1 MKVYFTTSIFIF
13 LVLILSNCS
22 SKDTKPTASRF
33 TMREN
38 SELTL
43 LMRDMFEY
51 YDSLKVNIEKGEIPK
66 NIKDFNEIHWAVST
80 EPSKV
85 KSELYQA
92 MATVY
97 KESADGLKNK
107 EIDMPKAF
115 NLMVDNCMN
124 CHKQMCP
131 GPMVRIKKLY
141 LQDVE

>member
-1 MKVYFTTSIFIF
+1 M
-13 LVLILSNCS
+13 LIILIVVLSNCTGKD
-22 SKDTKPTASRF
+22 SKAGTSRF
-33 TMREN
+33 TMRED

-43 LMRDMFEY
+43 LMRDMYEY
-51 YDSLKVNIEKGEIPK
+51 YDSLKINIENGEMPK
-66 NIKDFNEIHWAVST
+66 NIKDFNEIHSAVST

-92 MATVY
+92 MASVY
-97 KESADGLKNK
+97 KDSADRLKHN

-141 LQDVE
+141 LEDVE

>member
-1 MKVYFTTSIFIF
+1 MKVGYVISMFIY
-13 LVLILSNCS
+13 LTIVLSNCKGKDAKTS
-22 SKDTKPTASRF
+22 TSKF
-33 TMREN
+33 TMRED

-51 YDSLKVNIEKGEIPK
+51 YDSLKVNIEKGEIPE
-66 NIKDFNEIHWAVST
+66 NIKDFNEIYSAVST
-80 EPSKV
+80 EPSKAE
-85 KSELYQA
+85 SELYKV
-92 MATVY
+92 MASVY
-97 KESADGLKNK
+97 KESADRLKNN

-141 LQDVE
+141 LEVED

>member
-1 MKVYFTTSIFIF
+1 MRIAFTTSLLF
-13 LVLILSNCS
+13 LLILVLSNCS
-22 SKDTKPTASRF
+22 GKDTKTGTSKF
-33 TMREN
+33 TMRED

-51 YDSLKVNIEKGEIPK
+51 YDSLKVNIENGEIPE
-66 NIKDFNEIHWAVST
+66 NIKDFNEVHSAVST
-80 EPSKV
+80 EPSKA
-85 KSELYQA
+85 KSELYKA
-92 MATVY
+92 MASVY
-97 KESADGLKNK
+97 QESADRLKNN

-141 LQDVE
+141 LEDME